1 MDLDLILLLI
11 SVFVLGCYIG
21 WKVQEKLMFMTMMDM
36 FAQAGVTHKDLDKF
50 VGHWKK
56 EFDAEDEV
64 EDDERDTVEIK
75 VEQHGAE
82 LYAFRKDN
90 QEFIGQGNS
99 KESLITRLG
108 ETMTGKKLLIS
119 EGDGAE
125 LIGGDF
131 TVTNDG
137 KIVSK

>member
-36 FAQAGVTHKDLDKF
+36 FAQAGVTNKDLDKF
-50 VGHWKK
+50 VSHWKK

-64 EDDERDTVEIK
+64 DERDTVEIK

-131 TVTNDG
+131 SVTHDG

>member
-1 MDLDLILLLI
+1 MDYIDLII
-11 SVFVLGCYIG
+11 AFIVGGYVGYKI
-21 WKVQEKLMFMTMMDM
+21 QEKLMFMTMMDM
-36 FAQAGVTHKDLDKF
+36 FRRAGITNKDLGKF
-50 VGHWKK
+50 VDHWK
-56 EFDAEDEV
+56 EELDVEEADLREEV
-64 EDDERDTVEIK
+64 DIR
-75 VEQHGAE
+75 VEQHGAD

-99 KESLITRLG
+99 KESLISRLA

-131 TVTNDG
+131 TVSDDG

>member
-21 WKVQEKLMFMTMMDM
+21 WKVQEKLMYLTMMDM
-36 FAQAGVTHKDLDKF
+36 FDAAGITDKDLGKF
-50 VGHWKK
+50 VDHWKK
-56 EFDAEDEV
+56 EFDIEDQVREV
-64 EDDERDTVEIK
+64 VEIK
-75 VEQHGAE
+75 VEQHGVD
-82 LYAFRKDN
+82 LYAFRKDTN
-90 QEFIGQGNS
+90 EFIGQGNS

-108 ETMTGKKLLIS
+108 ETMTGKQLLIS

-131 TVTNDG
+131 TVTDDG